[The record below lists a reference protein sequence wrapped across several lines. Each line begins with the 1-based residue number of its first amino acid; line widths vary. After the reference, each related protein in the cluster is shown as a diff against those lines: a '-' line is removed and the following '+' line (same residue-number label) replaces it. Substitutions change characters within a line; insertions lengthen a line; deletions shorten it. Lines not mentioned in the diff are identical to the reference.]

1 QGSGQ
6 GIPQASDGPTED
18 TVASQS
24 NIWHLDTEPKS
35 DSEAPEVPAP
45 VDNTPEGLNQVLS
58 GLSSRSGFFCSIYL
72 GPMALIT
79 IVLCVQIKC
88 FPEKRPGGYGQGSS
102 YGQGSGQGS
111 SYGQGSGYG

>member
-58 GLSSRSGFFCSIYL
+58 GLSSRWRNCWVRGILTLAMSSGFFCSIYL

-88 FPEKRPGGYGQGSS
+88 FPEKRPG
-102 YGQGSGQGS
+102 
-111 SYGQGSGYG
+111 